1 MHCLKKKTPLP
12 THHNLISFQSL
23 IFGMIIDDSHSK
35 PSLINLYDHF
45 LGFCDSVLSETQ
57 VFNAIKER
65 VEVNV
70 AEIDKVIIIC
80 SDRIEGVQVAAIKKC
95 MKWLQFNDH
104 KEKFSFIYNKSDRL
118 TKMEKIKNLAYM
130 CDSLDAD
137 LTTRFEDR
145 RSGSPKQTK
154 LNHALGFPREATY
167 ASVKE
172 DLATLMA
179 ITLANPKPERI
190 TLHTK
195 SIRESCTIL

>member
-1 MHCLKKKTPLP
+1 
-12 THHNLISFQSL
+12 
-23 IFGMIIDDSHSK
+23 MIIDDIHS
-35 PSLINLYDHF
+35 SFINLYDHF

-154 LNHALGFPREATY
+154 LNHALGIPREATY
-167 ASVKE
+167 ANVIE
-172 DLATLMA
+172 DLATLLA
-179 ITLANPKPERI
+179 ITLANPKQKRI
-190 TLHTK
+190 NIQTK
-195 SIRESCTIL
+195 SIVEGCKIL